1 MIDKK
6 EAKSAYKLQEKFGAV
21 VAYKNISKNKF
32 YLDIAPDLPG
42 LKNCFEFSKK
52 TGIGVP
58 LAIDKDWKT
67 DDFELLVLE
76 ELKKDEL
83 QTPQAFKEDLK
94 TLREIWLEK
103 FADKDLY

>member
-6 EAKSAYKLQEKFGAV
+6 EAKSAYKLQEKLGAV

-42 LKNCFEFSKK
+42 LKNRFEFSRK

-58 LAIDKDWKT
+58 LAIDKD
-67 DDFELLVLE
+67 
-76 ELKKDEL
+76 
-83 QTPQAFKEDLK
+83 FKEDLK
-94 TLREIWLEK
+94 TLKEIWLEK
-103 FADKDLY
+103 FIDKDLY

>member
-6 EAKSAYKLQEKFGAV
+6 EAKSAYKLQEIFQK
-21 VAYKNISKNKF
+21 KF
-32 YLDIAPDLPG
+32 YLDTAPDLPG
-42 LKNCFEFSKK
+42 LKNRFEFSRK

-58 LAIDKDWKT
+58 LSIDKDWKS

-94 TLREIWLEK
+94 TLKEIWLEK